1 MKVYSWRFAF
11 LALTMLLILLSV
23 ARFVRR
29 FLGCKW
35 MLHDLRVI
43 LSWLDLK
50 MNDNQGLHIHVSTTF
65 TSVSQNYIY
74 SVNIRKID
82 HWHWHLCLHP
92 YDEAWIQGSA
102 TGCLIFL
109 KEREHISFQ
118 TYILDVSCKKYV
130 HTVTYSLCKNTK
142 TNNLREKILSSF
154 TKYMHNVH
162 Y

>member
-1 MKVYSWRFAF
+1 MDATW
-11 LALTMLLILLSV
+11 LTRNLVLI
-23 ARFVRR
+23 
-29 FLGCKW
+29 G
-35 MLHDLRVI
+35 
-43 LSWLDLK
+43 LK

-109 KEREHISFQ
+109 KEREHIPFQ